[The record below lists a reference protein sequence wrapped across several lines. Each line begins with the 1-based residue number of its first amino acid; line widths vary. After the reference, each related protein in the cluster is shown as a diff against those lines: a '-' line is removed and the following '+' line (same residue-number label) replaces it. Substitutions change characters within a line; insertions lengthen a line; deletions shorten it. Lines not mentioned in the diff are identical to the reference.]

1 MTHPSEKRA
10 SQRIQVEVPVYIGQ
24 EKAVTRDVS
33 WAGIFFLT
41 DQAFFQGGSLN
52 FSLDL
57 SYALPGKPIRLDCQG
72 EVIRI
77 EQFGEKFGIAAKI
90 NDFQYLH

>member
-1 MTHPSEKRA
+1 MIQPSEKRA

-33 WAGIFFLT
+33 WSGIFFLT
-41 DQAFFQGGSLN
+41 DQAFVQGGSLI
-52 FSLDL
+52 FSMDL

-77 EQFGEKFGIAAKI
+77 EQFGKKFGIAARI

>member
-1 MTHPSEKRA
+1 MTNPSEKRA
-10 SQRIQVEVPVYIGQ
+10 SQRIQAEVPVYIGQ
-24 EKAVTRDVS
+24 TKGISRDVS
-33 WAGIFFLT
+33 WTGIYFLT
-41 DQAFFQGGSLN
+41 DQRFDQGGPLS

-57 SYALPGKPIRLDCQG
+57 NYALPGKPIKLDCQG

-77 EQFGEKFGIAAKI
+77 ERLGDKFGVAAKI

>member
-1 MTHPSEKRA
+1 MNRTDEKRV

-33 WAGIFFLT
+33 WSGIYFLT
-41 DQAFFQGGSLN
+41 DQFFAEGGALN

-57 SYALPGKPIRLDCQG
+57 NYALPGKPIKLDCQG

-77 EQFGEKFGIAAKI
+77 EQRGEKFGVAAKI
-90 NDFQYLH
+90 NNFQYLN

>member
-1 MTHPSEKRA
+1 MHLTDEKRA
-10 SQRIQVEVPVYIGQ
+10 SQRIHVEVPIYIGH

-33 WAGIFFLT
+33 WTGIYFLT
-41 DQAFFQGGSLN
+41 DQSFFEGTDLN

-57 SYALPGKPIRLDCQG
+57 SYALPGKTIKLDCQG

-77 EQFGEKFGIAAKI
+77 EQLGEKFGIAAKI
-90 NDFQYLH
+90 NNFQYLH

>member
-24 EKAVTRDVS
+24 VKAVTRDVS
-33 WAGIFFLT
+33 WSGIFFLT
-41 DQAFFQGGSLN
+41 DQAFVQGGSLN

-57 SYALPGKPIRLDCQG
+57 SYAVPGTPVKLDCQG
-72 EVIRI
+72 EVVRI
-77 EQFGEKFGIAAKI
+77 EQFGEKFGIAARI
-90 NDFQYLH
+90 NDFQVLH